1 MFLKRLELTNFRNYE
16 HLELEL
22 THNLNILAGQNAQG
36 KTNILEAI
44 LFMALSKSPRTAH
57 DSELVRWDQPW
68 SRVRGDV
75 QRRAREGVSID
86 ITLWPNGRKTV
97 KVNEVTRRRLA
108 DVIGQVNVVMF
119 GPQDLNLVSGEPAL
133 RRRFLNAA
141 IAQTSREYYHNLA
154 QYRKALLQRNRLLK
168 SLMGKP
174 VPPGVLEVWDEQLA
188 HYGARLME
196 ARIRVV
202 AQLSE
207 QAQEMHHKLA
217 GGRERMTMAYQ
228 PSFDLDGATAAESL
242 GEVLGRVLEQRRAE
256 ELRRGL
262 TLVGPHR
269 DDLELRIN
277 GQFARV
283 YGSQGQQRTATLSLK
298 LAELGFVRQW
308 IGETPILLLDD
319 VMSELDD
326 RRREQVLALTDD
338 VEQILITCSQPRTF
352 SDAILRRAG
361 LYQVQDGQV
370 EPIVTNGGEETG

>member
-1 MFLKRLELTNFRNYE
+1 MNFRNYE

-36 KTNILEAI
+36 KTNILEAV
-44 LFMALSKSPRTAH
+44 LFMAVSKSPRTAH

-68 SRVRGDV
+68 SRVRGEV
-75 QRRAREGVSID
+75 QRRAREEVSMD
-86 ITLWPNGRKTV
+86 LTLWTNGRKTV
-97 KVNEVTRRRLA
+97 KVNGVTRRRMA

-119 GPQDLNLVSGEPAL
+119 GPQDLELVSGEPAL

-141 IAQTSREYYHNLA
+141 IAQTSREYFHNLA

-168 SLMGKP
+168 SLAGRP
-174 VPPGVLEVWDEQLA
+174 APPGVLEVWDEQLA
-188 HYGARLME
+188 YYGARLME

-207 QAQEMHHKLA
+207 QAQEMHYKLA
-217 GGRERMTMAYQ
+217 GGRERMTMTYQ

-298 LAELGFVRQW
+298 LAELGLVRQW

-326 RRREQVLALTDD
+326 RRREQVLALTED
-338 VEQILITCSQPRTF
+338 VEQILITCSQQRTF

-361 LYQVQDGQV
+361 LYWVRDGRV
-370 EPIVTNGGEETG
+370 EPLVTHGGGGTG